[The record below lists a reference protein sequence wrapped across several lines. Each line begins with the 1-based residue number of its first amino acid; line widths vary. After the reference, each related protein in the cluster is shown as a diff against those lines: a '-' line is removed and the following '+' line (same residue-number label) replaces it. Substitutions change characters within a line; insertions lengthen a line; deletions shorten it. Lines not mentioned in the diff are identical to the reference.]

1 MSKVLPLTFPFD
13 FGILS
18 IYKYQM
24 LKPVT
29 NNNAEATAPARAME
43 LLAPP
48 L

>member
-1 MSKVLPLTFPFD
+1 MSKALPLTFLFD

-24 LKPVT
+24 LQPVT
-29 NNNAEATAPARAME
+29 NNNAEATAPARATK